1 MTAVTVDTLG
11 PRARGGAWVG
21 RLWRNRNGR
30 VGLLIVGALALV
42 AALAALGLLPYP
54 PVQPHPADR
63 FAPPSSTYW
72 LGTDQFGRD
81 VASRVAAGVFASLRI
96 AVASVALATVVG
108 SIGGIAA
115 GFFGGW
121 LDRGIGRVTDILFA
135 FPAIL
140 LALAIVAALG
150 RGWLNTT
157 IAIAVVYTPI
167 FVRVARGPVLSV
179 RESDYIKAGRVLGYR
194 APRLLFRHVLP
205 NVTAPL
211 IVQVA
216 LALSWAILTESGLSF
231 LGLGTQPPEPSLGLM
246 VSEARTLFDRAWWL
260 LVSPSVAIVAAVIGL
275 NLLGDGLR
283 DVLDPT
289 RSPSARR
296 RSRRTQPVTPVEV
309 PVSPVS

>member
-1 MTAVTVDTLG
+1 MTAAADTVPVLAGRRDG
-11 PRARGGAWVG
+11 WGR

-30 VGLLIVGALALV
+30 VGVVVVGCLLACAAV
-42 AALAALGLLPYP
+42 AGLGLTPYP
-54 PVQPHPADR
+54 PIEPHPVDR
-63 FAPPSSTYW
+63 FAPPSGRYW

-81 VASRVAAGVFASLRI
+81 VASRIAAGMLASLR
-96 AVASVALATVVG
+96 VAALSVALATVVG
-108 SIGGIAA
+108 GLMGIVA

-121 LDRGIGRVTDILFA
+121 LDRVVGRVTDVLFA

-150 RGWLNTT
+150 RGWTNTV

-179 RESDYIKAGRVLGYR
+179 REMDYIRAGRVLGFSPR
-194 APRLLFRHVLP
+194 RLLFRHVLP
-205 NVTAPL
+205 NVAAPL

-216 LALSWAILTESGLSF
+216 LALSWAILTESSLSF

-246 VSEARTLFDRAWWL
+246 VSESRTLFVRAWWL
-260 LVSPSVAIVAAVIGL
+260 LLFPSLAIVLAVIGL

-289 RSPSARR
+289 RAPAGGPARR
-296 RSRRTQPVTPVEV
+296 RE
-309 PVSPVS
+309 SPA

>member
-1 MTAVTVDTLG
+1 MTAVPEDEGRPT
-11 PRARGGAWVG
+11 PAPARGETKLA
-21 RLWRNRNGR
+21 RLWRNRSGR
-30 VGLLIVGALALV
+30 VGLAVIGCLALCV
-42 AALAALGLLPYP
+42 LLSALNLLPYAP
-54 PVQPHPADR
+54 TLQHPADR
-63 FAPPSSTYW
+63 FAPPSGRYW

-81 VASRVAAGVFASLRI
+81 VASRIAAGILASLRV
-96 AVASVALATVVG
+96 AVVAVALATLVG
-108 SIGGIAA
+108 GLCGIIA

-121 LDRGIGRVTDILFA
+121 ADRIIGRVTDILFA

-150 RGWLNTT
+150 QGWLNTAV
-157 IAIAVVYTPI
+157 AISVVYTPI

-179 RESDYIKAGRVLGYR
+179 REMDYIKAGRVLGYSSR
-194 APRLLFRHVLP
+194 RLLLRHVLP
-205 NVTAPL
+205 NVAAPL

-246 VSEARTLFDRAWWL
+246 VSDARALFAQAWWL
-260 LVSPSVAIVAAVIGL
+260 LVFQSLAIVLAVIGL

-289 RSPSARR
+289 RSSPRR
-296 RSRRTQPVTPVEV
+296 RLRMRRVSA
-309 PVSPVS
+309 SPVR

>member
-1 MTAVTVDTLG
+1 LVVVAFLTLCVLVSALDLTPFAPTA
-11 PRARGGAWVG
+11 
-21 RLWRNRNGR
+21 
-30 VGLLIVGALALV
+30 
-42 AALAALGLLPYP
+42 
-54 PVQPHPADR
+54 QHSADR
-63 FAPPSSTYW
+63 FTPPSRQYW

-81 VASRVAAGVFASLRI
+81 VASRIAAGILASLR
-96 AVASVALATVVG
+96 VAIVAVALATLVG
-108 SIGGIAA
+108 GLCGIIA

-121 LDRGIGRVTDILFA
+121 TDRIIARVTDVMFA

-150 RGWLNTT
+150 RGWINTA

-179 RESDYIKAGRVLGYR
+179 REMDYIKAGRVLGYNSR
-194 APRLLFRHVLP
+194 RLLSRHVLP
-205 NVTAPL
+205 NVAAPL

-246 VSEARTLFDRAWWL
+246 VSEARALFAQAWWL
-260 LVSPSVAIVAAVIGL
+260 LVFPSLAIVLAVIGL

-289 RSPSARR
+289 RAAPARR
-296 RSRRTQPVTPVEV
+296 SERRRFRSPAKLP
-309 PVSPVS
+309 